1 VSACRQVAVR
11 GARPEDWLAV
21 QSLLR
26 ELDELHAELVPGY
39 FQAAARTELEWGSLL
54 GDSTALA
61 LVAIDEVEGGSPVGF
76 VSLRLY
82 DTPADPTMV
91 PRRRG
96 HVETL
101 IVNARQRRRGI
112 GRRLLVTAAEW
123 AKARAATE
131 MILTTWAGNSDADAF
146 YQRLGYRVLSQ
157 VLRTSL

>member
-1 VSACRQVAVR
+1 VSARRQVAVR
-11 GARPEDWLAV
+11 EARPADWLAV

-26 ELDELHAELVPGY
+26 ELDELHAELVPAY
-39 FQAAARTELEWGSLL
+39 FQPATRTELEWGRLL

-61 LVAIDEVEGGSPVGF
+61 LVAVDEEGRAPVGF
-76 VSLRLY
+76 LSLRLY

-101 IVNARQRRRGI
+101 IVNARHRRRGV
-112 GRRLLVTAAEW
+112 GRGLLAMAADWARTRGAAE
-123 AKARAATE
+123 
-131 MILTTWAGNSDADAF
+131 MVLTTWVGNAEADAF

-157 VLRTSL
+157 VLRASL